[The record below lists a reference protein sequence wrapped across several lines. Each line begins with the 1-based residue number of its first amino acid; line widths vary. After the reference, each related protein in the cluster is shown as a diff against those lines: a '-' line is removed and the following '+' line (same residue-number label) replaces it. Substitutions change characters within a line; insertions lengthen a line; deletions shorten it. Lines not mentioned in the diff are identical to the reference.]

1 MGRQGSR
8 LHVRGAETQAKGKDV
23 GMALRLEKSQD
34 PITGKA
40 RERAVH
46 LPSPAACR
54 TQVRPER
61 GLPGHAGS
69 GTLVIVEMKG
79 IVWDSLPQRDKLHS
93 ARPGSRAAGGRGRD
107 RMTSGCPSCQDNH
120 RKEGSVSVL
129 GTSVAMHCGGC
140 DFPNLRQL
148 SGPKPPTPTH
158 LQALAVSLTVAQ
170 GRAKDPLGAEEE
182 RSPWL

>member
-1 MGRQGSR
+1 
-8 LHVRGAETQAKGKDV
+8 
-23 GMALRLEKSQD
+23 MALRLEKSRD

-40 RERAVH
+40 RDQRAVH
-46 LPSPAACR
+46 LPGPAACR

-61 GLPGHAGS
+61 GLPGRAGS

-120 RKEGSVSVL
+120 VFPLGNTGKRALCPAGDQCGYALRWVRISQSETAQWAQASDSHPPSGSGCL
-129 GTSVAMHCGGC
+129 PHCGPGQSQRP
-140 DFPNLRQL
+140 F
-148 SGPKPPTPTH
+148 G
-158 LQALAVSLTVAQ
+158 
-170 GRAKDPLGAEEE
+170 GR
-182 RSPWL
+182 

>member
-61 GLPGHAGS
+61 GLPDRAGS

-93 ARPGSRAAGGRGRD
+93 ARPGSRAAGSRGRD
-107 RMTSGCPSCQDNH
+107 RMTSGCPSCQDNN
-120 RKEGSVSVL
+120 V
-129 GTSVAMHCGGC
+129 
-140 DFPNLRQL
+140 F
-148 SGPKPPTPTH
+148 
-158 LQALAVSLTVAQ
+158 
-170 GRAKDPLGAEEE
+170 PLGNTGKRALC
-182 RSPWL
+182 PCWGPVWLCTAVGVTFPI